1 MKIMVNGEEHSIHE
15 ERTVA
20 DLVEKLGFSEKPCAI
35 ELNRMV
41 VRRADHAQ
49 TELVD
54 GDLIE
59 IVTLVGGG

>member
-1 MKIMVNGEEHSIHE
+1 MVNGEEHSIHE

-20 DLVEKLGFSEKPCAI
+20 DLVKRLGFSEKPCAI

-54 GDLIE
+54 GDRIE

>member
-1 MKIMVNGEEHSIHE
+1 MVNGEEHPIQE

>member
-1 MKIMVNGEEHSIHE
+1 MKIMVNGEEHPIQE